1 MNTPLSRRDFLKLSG
16 SALAALVAPVL
27 PTPDDPLILPRPM
40 LGRVTIEMVRYHG
53 YPYSDSVRKGWLY
66 RDQVIELL
74 EEVESNDP
82 GVRKPLWYRFAQGR
96 AKGYVHCAHMQRVAV
111 VDNAPCPNPTQ
122 PRVLGEITH
131 PYAQT
136 YRYTTLGWEKLY
148 RLYYGSLHW
157 ITGFAHLDTGR
168 AAYRVHDYDV
178 NVDYYVAANAVRLI
192 DPVEYAAPSVNVP
205 RDEKRIVVSIR
216 HQTLT
221 AYEGERV
228 VLTSPCSTGLSTR
241 PKEGAIPT
249 ETPIGDFRIRKK
261 TPTAHMGN
269 GNLTSDILAYELPG
283 VPWVMYF
290 DPNGVALHGCFW
302 HDNFG
307 SRMSHGCV
315 NLPNDVALWLYR
327 WTDPVY
333 EGDWF
338 TTGEGTPIRVEV

>member
-1 MNTPLSRRDFLKLSG
+1 MNSSFSRRNFLKLSG
-16 SALAALVAPVL
+16 SALVGLVVPALPMS
-27 PTPDDPLILPRPM
+27 DDPLISPRPK
-40 LGRVTIEMVRYHG
+40 LGRVTIEMIRYHG
-53 YPYSDSVRKGWLY
+53 YPLSDSVRKGWLY

-74 EEVESNDP
+74 EEVDSDDP
-82 GVRKPLWYRFAQGR
+82 GLRSRLWYRFE
-96 AKGYVHCAHMQRVAV
+96 KGYVHSAHVQRVAV
-111 VDNAPCPNPTQ
+111 VDNVPCPNLPAA
-122 PRVLGEITH
+122 RVLGEITH
-131 PYAQT
+131 PYAQA
-136 YRYTTLGWEKLY
+136 YRYTTAQGWQKLY

-157 ITGFAHLDTGR
+157 ITGFAHLDIGR
-168 AAYRVHDYDV
+168 AAYRIHDFDV
-178 NVDYYVAANAVRLI
+178 NVDYYVAAESVRLI

-241 PKEGAIPT
+241 QKEGAIPT

-261 TPTAHMGN
+261 CPSVHMGN
-269 GNLTSDILAYELPG
+269 GNLTNDILAYELPG

-290 DPNGVALHGCFW
+290 DPNGVALHGCYW

-315 NLPNDVALWLYR
+315 NLPNEVALWLYR
-327 WTDPVY
+327 WTNPVC
-333 EGDWF
+333 GDDWF
-338 TTGEGTPIRVEV
+338 TTGEGTPVRVEV